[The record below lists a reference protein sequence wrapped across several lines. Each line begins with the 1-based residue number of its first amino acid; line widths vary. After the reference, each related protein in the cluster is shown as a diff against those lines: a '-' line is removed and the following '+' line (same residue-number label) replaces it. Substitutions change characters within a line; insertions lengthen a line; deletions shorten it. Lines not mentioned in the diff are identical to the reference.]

1 MTHEHQ
7 WHDDLRWN
15 HAFETCGC
23 GATRILVEDDET
35 SNIAIENDQ
44 LESALLAMQHRA
56 ETAEDEVR
64 RLREA
69 SRDDLRQKKRAEDE
83 LEHLLS
89 ELDLLSDNW
98 HRRYMDMPDGHTQK
112 KYGKVIDEFITEL
125 NAVIVDAEERKEKR

>member
-1 MTHEHQ
+1 MTHEHR

-35 SNIAIENDQ
+35 
-44 LESALLAMQHRA
+44 
-56 ETAEDEVR
+56 TGEVQ

-89 ELDLLSDNW
+89 ELDLLSDEW
-98 HRRYMDMPDGHTQK
+98 HRRYMAMPDGHTQK
-112 KYGKVIDEFITEL
+112 RYGRVIDEFTSEL
-125 NAVIVDAEERKEKR
+125 TSIIVDAEERKAER